1 MRAMKTKLEDNDEFK
16 DHVFDTRTLISDR
29 SLERDYKLIGEIS
42 VTDNLVRFFMLDK
55 TQVYGVVKDKNELDE
70 DSNRV
75 VFVVRFKNRHTIA
88 NLPEQVDESK
98 ILQIDGVS
106 VSRELKGLGIA
117 SFVYTLL
124 VKRGFTI
131 LSDGSS

>member
-1 MRAMKTKLEDNDEFK
+1 MELEVNGEFK

-42 VTDNLVRFFMLDK
+42 VTGNLVRFFMLDK
-55 TQVYGVVKDKNELDE
+55 TQVYGTVKDKNELDE

-75 VFVVRFKNRHTIA
+75 VFVVRFKNHHTIA
-88 NLPEQVDESK
+88 NLPEQVDESN

-117 SFVYTLL
+117 SFVYTML
-124 VKRGFTI
+124 VKHGFTI